1 MDIARNFLSVRR
13 RLSNGGNI
21 GALLQKNRSRGRARV
36 AATNE
41 MLYKQSR
48 GTFMPSLINRKWT
61 CAICVLLVI
70 LISPALL
77 PIFAAA
83 RAQAP
88 QPDQPNAVQKQ
99 VGAIK
104 SIEGN
109 VVTITTD
116 SGAAATV
123 NVQPTTKIVRVEP
136 GQTDLKSAV
145 PMDFKDLQVG
155 DRIFVRWKASDT
167 AHPVNAIGI
176 IAMKRADVDAKQQHE
191 RDDWQKRSVGG
202 PVTAVDPAAKII
214 SISVAAIGG
223 KKSVA
228 VNTTPK
234 TLFRRYA
241 PDSVKF
247 DDAKPSS
254 LDQVKPGDQL
264 RALGTRS
271 ADGSTLDAEEIVTG
285 SFRNIAGTINSIDAA
300 ANSIT
305 VTDLITKKPVVVKV
319 SDQTQLRKLAPEV
332 AQRIAFRLKGAA
344 SGATQ
349 ANGSSTPPGAA
360 APPGSA
366 PSASS
371 SPGQDA
377 QQVGGQ
383 RSGAGA
389 SGAGGANG
397 RPGGG
402 PADLQQILNRMPAAA
417 LSDFHKGDAVM
428 AVSTEGT
435 NSAGVTAITLVG
447 GVETILEAAAASGSQ
462 MMTLSPWSLGS
473 SAMDAGGANP

>member
-1 MDIARNFLSVRR
+1 MS
-13 RLSNGGNI
+13 SPM
-21 GALLQKNRSRGRARV
+21 NRSWA
-36 AATNE
+36 
-41 MLYKQSR
+41 
-48 GTFMPSLINRKWT
+48 
-61 CAICVLLVI
+61 CAISALLVI
-70 LISPALL
+70 LVSPAISPML
-77 PIFAAA
+77 AAA
-83 RAQAP
+83 RAQAQ
-88 QPDQPNAVQKQ
+88 QPDQQNAIQKQ

-109 VVTITTD
+109 AVTITTD
-116 SGAAATV
+116 SGATATV
-123 NVQPTTKIVRVEP
+123 NVQPATKIVRVEP

-145 PMDFKDLQVG
+145 PMDFKDLQIG

-167 AHPVNAIGI
+167 AQPVNAIGI

-202 PVTAVDPAAKII
+202 PVTAIDPAAKTI
-214 SISVAAIGG
+214 SISVTAIGG

-234 TLFRRYA
+234 TVFRRYA

-247 DDAKPSS
+247 DDAKPSA

-271 ADGSTLDAEEIVTG
+271 ADGSTVDAEEIVTG

-305 VTDLITKKPVVVKV
+305 VMDLITKKPVVVKV

-344 SGATQ
+344 AGAAQ
-349 ANGSSTPPGAA
+349 ANDASTPPVAA
-360 APPGSA
+360 SPSGSA
-366 PSASS
+366 PSGSPSS
-371 SPGQDA
+371 GQNARQGDA
-377 QQVGGQ
+377 QQGGGQ
-383 RSGAGA
+383 RNGAGA
-389 SGAGGANG
+389 SSAGGANG
-397 RPGGG
+397 RAGGG
-402 PADLQQILNRMPAAA
+402 PADLQQILNRMPAAS

-435 NSAGVTAITLVG
+435 NSGGVTAITLVG
-447 GVETILEAAAASGSQ
+447 GVETILEAAATSGSQ

-473 SAMDAGGANP
+473 SSAMDAGGANP

>member
-1 MDIARNFLSVRR
+1 MS
-13 RLSNGGNI
+13 SPM
-21 GALLQKNRSRGRARV
+21 NRSWA
-36 AATNE
+36 
-41 MLYKQSR
+41 
-48 GTFMPSLINRKWT
+48 
-61 CAICVLLVI
+61 CAISALLVI
-70 LISPALL
+70 LVSPAISPML
-77 PIFAAA
+77 AAA
-83 RAQAP
+83 RAQAQ
-88 QPDQPNAVQKQ
+88 QPDQQNAIQKQ

-109 VVTITTD
+109 AVTITTD
-116 SGAAATV
+116 SGATATV
-123 NVQPTTKIVRVEP
+123 NVQPATKIVRVEP

-145 PMDFKDLQVG
+145 PMDFKDLQIG

-167 AHPVNAIGI
+167 AQPVNAIGI

-202 PVTAVDPAAKII
+202 PVTAVDPAAKTI
-214 SISVAAIGG
+214 SISVTAIGG

-234 TLFRRYA
+234 TVFRRYA

-247 DDAKPSS
+247 DDAKPGS

-271 ADGSTLDAEEIVTG
+271 ADGSTVDAEEIVTG

-305 VTDLITKKPVVVKV
+305 VMDLITKKPVVVKV

-349 ANGSSTPPGAA
+349 TNGSSTAPGSA
-360 APPGSA
+360 APSGSA
-366 PSASS
+366 PSGSS
-371 SPGQDA
+371 SSDRNAPQGDA
-377 QQVGGQ
+377 QQSGGQ
-383 RSGAGA
+383 RNGAGA

-402 PADLQQILNRMPAAA
+402 PADLQQILNRMPAAS

-435 NSAGVTAITLVG
+435 NSGGVTAITLVG
-447 GVETILEAAAASGSQ
+447 GVETILEAAATSGSQ

-473 SAMDAGGANP
+473 SSAMDAGGANP

>member
-1 MDIARNFLSVRR
+1 MSSPMNRSWARAIS
-13 RLSNGGNI
+13 
-21 GALLQKNRSRGRARV
+21 ALLA
-36 AATNE
+36 
-41 MLYKQSR
+41 
-48 GTFMPSLINRKWT
+48 F
-61 CAICVLLVI
+61 
-70 LISPALL
+70 LISAAISPL
-77 PIFAAA
+77 IAAA
-83 RAQAP
+83 RAQAQ
-88 QPDQPNAVQKQ
+88 QPDQQNAIQKQ

-109 VVTITTD
+109 AVTITTD
-116 SGAAATV
+116 SGATATV
-123 NVQPTTKIVRVEP
+123 NVQPATKIVRVEP

-145 PMDFKDLQVG
+145 PMDFKDLQIG

-167 AHPVNAIGI
+167 AQPVNAIGI

-202 PVTAVDPAAKII
+202 PVTAIDPAAKTI
-214 SISVAAIGG
+214 SISVTAIGG

-234 TLFRRYA
+234 TVFRRYA

-247 DDAKPSS
+247 DDAKPSA

-271 ADGSTLDAEEIVTG
+271 ADGSTVDAEEIVTG

-305 VTDLITKKPVVVKV
+305 VMDLITKKPVVVKV

-344 SGATQ
+344 SGAAQ
-349 ANGSSTPPGAA
+349 ANDASTPPVAA
-360 APPGSA
+360 SPSGSA
-366 PSASS
+366 PSGSPSS
-371 SPGQDA
+371 GQNARQGDA
-377 QQVGGQ
+377 QQGGGQ
-383 RSGAGA
+383 RNGAGA
-389 SGAGGANG
+389 SSAGGANG
-397 RPGGG
+397 RAGGG
-402 PADLQQILNRMPAAA
+402 PADLQQILNRMPAAS

-435 NSAGVTAITLVG
+435 NSGGVTAITLVG
-447 GVETILEAAAASGSQ
+447 GVETILEAAATSGSQ

-473 SAMDAGGANP
+473 SSAMDAGGGNP